1 MSLTDLKQFIDL
13 GGVFILAIVLLNQ
26 WGSRFSALEDKMTR
40 VIAILILAIS
50 DKVPA
55 DKIEEILTKKELE
68 VVQPKL

>member
-55 DKIEEILTKKELE
+55 NKIEEILTKKELE